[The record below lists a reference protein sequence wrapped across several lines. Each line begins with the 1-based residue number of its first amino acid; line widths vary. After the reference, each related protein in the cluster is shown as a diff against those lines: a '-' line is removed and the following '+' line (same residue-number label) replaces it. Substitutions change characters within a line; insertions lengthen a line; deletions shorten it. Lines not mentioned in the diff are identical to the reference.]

1 LMPADEIGKIKA
13 RIAMARTKLL
23 AAVEGLDA
31 ASWDWQPRD
40 GRWSVRLTL
49 AHVGSA
55 QWSHLEVVR
64 RLIAREPV
72 ALPDF
77 ELDAWNLA
85 QVAKRADWT
94 AAQVLADLETA
105 HQQTL
110 AFLDRLG
117 AEKLDIVGLHPAL
130 GEISVGQVFRV
141 IALHDSLHRRD
152 IVQLVREMGK

>member
-1 LMPADEIGKIKA
+1 MRTDEIVKIKD
-13 RIAMARTKLL
+13 RVTMARAKLL
-23 AAVEGLDA
+23 VAVGGLDA
-31 ASWDWQPRD
+31 VAWEWQPGD

-72 ALPDF
+72 AVPDF

-94 AAQVLADLETA
+94 VAQVLADLETA
-105 HQQTL
+105 HQETL
-110 AFLDRLG
+110 AFLDSLDD
-117 AEKLDIVGLHPAL
+117 EKLDIVGSHPAL

-152 IVQLVREMGK
+152 IVQLLREMGKG